1 MNTEHKDIRR
11 IVPFGEYLRGF
22 VNQKYI
28 TAAELNRIL
37 KERGIFAL
45 NSEKE
50 FTVPLLQTLLLSPSE
65 FDKIRDAFST
75 REDNRKVNSSDINWV
90 HDANIFVPELMNAD
104 VSGFIK
110 TNLPTCSLERPVKF
124 SPVDSNTNHLKA
136 EISIQRNDINKSWYE
151 QTNLFEATIEIIKDK
166 DGKGRI
172 IVSHTAPETKELA
185 EFVVQQQVRKYKER
199 NIVAPKDEPRKI
211 FFKDFSNSERFVF
224 FFRLTTYL
232 ESDYFEC
239 QTIKDISIK
248 PEDTDLPDKIKWM
261 EELNKILLSGK
272 SLGKKEFIKDNS
284 LHKHLIVWSIDSLY
298 TYEYKGQTGTFTVNF
313 GFPDYPKKSGNAEFE
328 LNISSIKPSKAIDT
342 RAKKALQYKLLS
354 EIDKQKSAVY
364 NNFLD
369 YKQKND

>member
-28 TAAELNRIL
+28 TPSELNRIL
-37 KERGIFAL
+37 KERGVFAL

-104 VSGFIK
+104 VSSFIK

-124 SPVDSNTNHLKA
+124 SPVGSNTNHLKA

-185 EFVVQQQVRKYKER
+185 EFVVKQQVRKYKER
-199 NIVAPKDEPRKI
+199 NIVAPQDEPRKI

-224 FFRLTTYL
+224 FFRLTTNL
-232 ESDYFEC
+232 ESDYFGC
-239 QTIKDISIK
+239 QSIKDISIK
-248 PEDTDLPDKIKWM
+248 PEETDLPDKIKWM

-272 SLGKKEFIKDNS
+272 SLGSKEFIKDNS
-284 LHKHLIVWSIDSLY
+284 LHKHLIVWSIDSVY
-298 TYEYKGQTGTFTVNF
+298 TYEYKGESGTFTVNF
-313 GFPDYPKKSGNAEFE
+313 GFPDYPKKSENAEFE
-328 LNISSIKPSKAIDT
+328 LNISSIRPSKALDS